1 MIVKV
6 RGEGARHIR
15 TAGNPIR
22 LSGYAE
28 NDVETPARSPG
39 LNQHRE
45 AILNELMATH
55 GAYAT
60 AVAGNVNPDDVDAVG
75 LLPRAAE

>member
-6 RGEGARHIR
+6 RGQGPRHIR

-22 LSGYAE
+22 LAGYPD
-28 NDVETPARSPG
+28 NDVDTPAISPG

-45 AILNELMATH
+45 AILNELMAAH
-55 GAYAT
+55 GAYSDASSSDVVP
-60 AVAGNVNPDDVDAVG
+60 ADVDASG
-75 LLPRAAE
+75 SLPRAAE

>member
-6 RGEGARHIR
+6 KGQGHRHIR

-22 LSGYAE
+22 LAGYAD
-28 NDVETPARSPG
+28 NDVETPAVAPG
-39 LNQHRE
+39 LNQHRQ

-55 GAYAT
+55 GAYSNA
-60 AVAGNVNPDDVDAVG
+60 APDDPTPTNIDSSG
-75 LLPRAAE
+75 SLPRAAE